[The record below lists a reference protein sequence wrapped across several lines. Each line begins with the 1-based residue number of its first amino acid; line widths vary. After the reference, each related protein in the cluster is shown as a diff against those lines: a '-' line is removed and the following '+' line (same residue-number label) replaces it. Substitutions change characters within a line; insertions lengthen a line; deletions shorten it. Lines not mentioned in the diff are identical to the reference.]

1 MQTVAQSTGICKSI
15 FKSTTTEEIA
25 KGFNHKWI
33 ELINRS
39 EQLKGASETR
49 QK

>member
-1 MQTVAQSTGICKSI
+1 MQTDVQNAGLCKSI

-25 KGFNHKWI
+25 KGFNRKWI

-39 EQLKGASETR
+39 EQLKGASQMR